1 MLDEISNSDLEF
13 IEKVGSGGFGSV
25 WKGQWMSKQKIVAI
39 KILMDMDEKEVRD
52 LRDTCIVLG
61 TVLSTLYFPFMY
73 FPYIIPHFIHYVEF
87 KLGRGFTQ
95 IFNYF

>member
-52 LRDTCIVLG
+52 VRDTCIVLG
-61 TVLSTLYFPFMY
+61 KCTFHTVLS
-73 FPYIIPHFIHYVEF
+73 IHV
-87 KLGRGFTQ
+87 L
-95 IFNYF
+95 I

>member
-39 KILMDMDEKEVRD
+39 KILMDMDDKKR
-52 LRDTCIVLG
+52 
-61 TVLSTLYFPFMY
+61 
-73 FPYIIPHFIHYVEF
+73 
-87 KLGRGFTQ
+87 
-95 IFNYF
+95 